1 MRSGVFPAGENKRAR
16 EFQGMVSGFSSSR
29 VRATVWRKSIEKKL
43 PAIRFDNLEGERRPW
58 RGSSP
63 IFDAKAQ
70 TNQIHV
76 SVGPLSGC
84 FLSSRGDG
92 LFREIDRVSATVRA
106 MEPFNRYWAPRTRF
120 DSIVEQLVIR
130 IFTLKN
136 SMINYQ
142 GTTSFPF
149 SRS

>member
-1 MRSGVFPAGENKRAR
+1 MRSGVSPARENKRAR
-16 EFQGMVSGFSSSR
+16 EFQGMVLYSR
-29 VRATVWRKSIEKKL
+29 RKHRHRRKSIEKKL
-43 PAIRFDNLEGERRPW
+43 PAIRFDNLEGERPS

-106 MEPFNRYWAPRTRF
+106 WMEPFNRYCAPQL
-120 DSIVEQLVIR
+120 DSI
-130 IFTLKN
+130 
-136 SMINYQ
+136 
-142 GTTSFPF
+142 
-149 SRS
+149 RSSSNLLFAFLH